1 MAEEKKEDV
10 AVEVEKKGFT
20 PVSHFNAM
28 PYEDFAM
35 YDRATYVR
43 DLSLFDNNE
52 VMMNRGNIIRYYD
65 CKAAKP
71 KKVGGDII
79 DAEISHEEDITEE
92 SEEKK

>member
-10 AVEVEKKGFT
+10 VVEVEKKGFT

-28 PYEDFAM
+28 PYEDFSM
-35 YDRATYVR
+35 YDKATYVR
-43 DLSLFDNNE
+43 DLSLFDKNE
-52 VMMNRGNIIRYYD
+52 VMMNRGNIIRYFN
-65 CKAAKP
+65 CKDVKP

-92 SEEKK
+92 SEENK